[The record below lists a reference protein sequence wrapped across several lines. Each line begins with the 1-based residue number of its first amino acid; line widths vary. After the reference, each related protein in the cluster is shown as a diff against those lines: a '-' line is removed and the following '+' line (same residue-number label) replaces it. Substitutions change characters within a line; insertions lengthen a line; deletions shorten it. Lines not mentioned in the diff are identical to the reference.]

1 MKQNIISYED
11 VKILLGDPIIKT
23 FITEDQYNIVKEVA
37 EKKAET
43 YINEY
48 IIEELRSLLGK
59 FRS

>member
-11 VKILLGDPIIKT
+11 VKKLLGHPIIET
-23 FITEDQYNIVKEVA
+23 FITEDQYDVIKEVA

>member
-11 VKILLGDPIIKT
+11 VKKLLGDPIIKT